1 MKKINKVLGVV
12 MVRFFADKFLISQKI
27 INRMYNVLVDGTL
40 SYSKTI
46 QKLVLS
52 LDESEIFVNFSVKNV
67 SESYRKAAFWQRS
80 TRQPTTAQPLS
91 AFLITMCFRFF
102 QNFQCRHSSEERLG
116 QGQGLHDDIFDE
128 QIKSAYWPSR
138 EVHKDFQI

>member
-1 MKKINKVLGVV
+1 

-67 SESYRKAAFWQRS
+67 SES
-80 TRQPTTAQPLS
+80 
-91 AFLITMCFRFF
+91 
-102 QNFQCRHSSEERLG
+102 
-116 QGQGLHDDIFDE
+116 
-128 QIKSAYWPSR
+128 
-138 EVHKDFQI
+138 

>member
-1 MKKINKVLGVV
+1 

-27 INRMYNVLVDGTL
+27 INRMYNVLIDGIL

-67 SESYRKAAFWQRS
+67 SES
-80 TRQPTTAQPLS
+80 
-91 AFLITMCFRFF
+91 
-102 QNFQCRHSSEERLG
+102 
-116 QGQGLHDDIFDE
+116 
-128 QIKSAYWPSR
+128 
-138 EVHKDFQI
+138 

>member
-1 MKKINKVLGVV
+1 
-12 MVRFFADKFLISQKI
+12 MVRFFADKFLFSQKI

-67 SESYRKAAFWQRS
+67 SES
-80 TRQPTTAQPLS
+80 
-91 AFLITMCFRFF
+91 
-102 QNFQCRHSSEERLG
+102 
-116 QGQGLHDDIFDE
+116 
-128 QIKSAYWPSR
+128 
-138 EVHKDFQI
+138 

>member
-1 MKKINKVLGVV
+1 

-27 INRMYNVLVDGTL
+27 INRMYNVLIDGTL

-67 SESYRKAAFWQRS
+67 SES
-80 TRQPTTAQPLS
+80 
-91 AFLITMCFRFF
+91 
-102 QNFQCRHSSEERLG
+102 
-116 QGQGLHDDIFDE
+116 
-128 QIKSAYWPSR
+128 
-138 EVHKDFQI
+138 